1 MDKPVYELTINLR
14 NGQFYF
20 IGNFKDEQALAR
32 WANENVGT
40 LAQEDRLE
48 EALNAKNTNHITITG
63 RGEL

>member
-40 LAQEDRLE
+40 LAQDDRLE
-48 EALNAKNTNHITITG
+48 EAWND
-63 RGEL
+63 

>member
-1 MDKPVYELTINLR
+1 MDKFSYELNMVL
-14 NGQFYF
+14 NGKIVY

-48 EALNAKNTNHITITG
+48 EAWND
-63 RGEL
+63 